1 MPVELC
7 RHIRPNGLQ
16 CQAVALKSSVFCY
29 FHRRLHDSHRV
40 YRNTIVARPDLQRQ
54 GAIFDL
60 GTLED
65 RVAIQIAISKVVNAL
80 ATNQIDLK
88 HARALLYGLQL
99 ASANARNLDPVPAP
113 QSVVREVHLS
123 PSLLDETAT
132 DIAAPGAT
140 TELPDQTTKL
150 PTNEPETTDFT
161 PIASLQTETA
171 GLVLC
176 AAAHPR
182 SVRSRCRRT
191 RPTRRKPASALG
203 AIEFSSGVASNRGG
217 ASNGMDAD
225 KTASTARVDSANSGV
240 CLRAARAGRAG
251 VGAV

>member
-99 ASANARNLDPVPAP
+99 ASANARNLNPIPEP
-113 QSVVREVHLS
+113 QAVVREVHLS

-140 TELPDQTTKL
+140 TDL
-150 PTNEPETTDFT
+150 PTTQLAEPEER
-161 PIASLQTETA
+161 ASAAPEGAEAKPPTA
-171 GLVLC
+171 ALILC
-176 AAAHPR
+176 ATGLRRPR
-182 SVRSRCRRT
+182 RLQRPHRRRLR
-191 RPTRRKPASALG
+191 RPSIIQL
-203 AIEFSSGVASNRGG
+203 
-217 ASNGMDAD
+217 
-225 KTASTARVDSANSGV
+225 
-240 CLRAARAGRAG
+240 
-251 VGAV
+251 

>member
-132 DIAAPGAT
+132 DIAAPGQT
-140 TELPDQTTKL
+140 TELPTTTPAVEQTPAL
-150 PTNEPETTDFT
+150 PESQSEAATTLT
-161 PIASLQTETA
+161 
-171 GLVLC
+171 LC
-176 AAAHPR
+176 ATATRAPL
-182 SVRSRCRRT
+182 RRDT
-191 RPTRRKPASALG
+191 PASSAAQHSLCRQS
-203 AIEFSSGVASNRGG
+203 FPRNRSSISCQLC
-217 ASNGMDAD
+217 
-225 KTASTARVDSANSGV
+225 TRV
-240 CLRAARAGRAG
+240 
-251 VGAV
+251 

>member
-40 YRNTIVARPDLQRQ
+40 YRNTIVARPDLRRQ

-99 ASANARNLDPVPAP
+99 ASANARNLNPVPEP
-113 QSVVREVHLS
+113 QAVVREVHPS

-132 DIAAPGAT
+132 DIAAPGQT
-140 TELPDQTTKL
+140 TELPTPQL
-150 PTNEPETTDFT
+150 SEPEER
-161 PIASLQTETA
+161 ASAAPEDPEAKPATA
-171 GLVLC
+171 ALILC
-176 AAAHPR
+176 AT
-182 SVRSRCRRT
+182 SLT
-191 RPTRRKPASALG
+191 RPRHLQRPHRR
-203 AIEFSSGVASNRGG
+203 R
-217 ASNGMDAD
+217 
-225 KTASTARVDSANSGV
+225 
-240 CLRAARAGRAG
+240 LRRPSIIQL
-251 VGAV
+251 